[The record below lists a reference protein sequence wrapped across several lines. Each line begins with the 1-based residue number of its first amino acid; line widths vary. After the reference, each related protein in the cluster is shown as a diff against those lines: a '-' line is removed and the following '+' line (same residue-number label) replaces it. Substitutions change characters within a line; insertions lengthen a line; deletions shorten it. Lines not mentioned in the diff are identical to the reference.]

1 MMIIGVISDT
11 HGLLRK
17 EVLNNLKDCN
27 LIIHAG
33 DIGNI
38 KLLKDLENIAK
49 VKAVRGNCDKDIE
62 SLDIKEKEILNVLG
76 KKIYLIHNIK
86 DKDIDSN
93 KQDFDIVIYGHS
105 HKLSITKENNIIY
118 INPGSVGPKRFK
130 LPTTMVKLYIDS
142 NEEVMNKIDN
152 ELIKFE
158 DIYVEIINI

>member
-1 MMIIGVISDT
+1 MIVGVISDT

-17 EVLNNLKDCN
+17 EVLANLKDCN

-38 KLLKDLENIAK
+38 KLLKDLESIAK
-49 VKAVRGNCDKDIE
+49 VMVVRGNCDKDIE
-62 SLDIKEKEILNVLG
+62 SLDIKKKEILNVLG
-76 KKIYLIHNIK
+76 KKIYLIHNIR
-86 DKDIDSN
+86 DKDIDLN
-93 KQDFDIVIYGHS
+93 NQDFDIIIYGHS
-105 HKLSITKENNIIY
+105 HKLSITKERNTIY

-130 LPTTMVKLYIDS
+130 LPTTMVKLYIDV
-142 NEEVMNKIDN
+142 NEEVINKIDN

>member
-1 MMIIGVISDT
+1 MIVGVISDT

-17 EVLNNLKDCN
+17 EVLDNLKDCN

-38 KLLKDLENIAK
+38 ELLKDLENITK
-49 VKAVRGNCDKDIE
+49 INVVRGNCDKDIE
-62 SLDIKEKEILNVLG
+62 GLDIKEKEILNVLG

-86 DKDIDSN
+86 DKDIDL
-93 KQDFDIVIYGHS
+93 KEQDFDIVIYGHS
-105 HKLSITKENNIIY
+105 HKLSITKERNTIY

-130 LPTTMVKLYIDS
+130 LPITMVKLYIDS
-142 NEEVMNKIDN
+142 NEEILNKIDK

-158 DIYVEIINI
+158 EIYVEIINI

>member
-1 MMIIGVISDT
+1 MIVGVISDT
-11 HGLLRK
+11 HGILRK
-17 EVLNNLKDCN
+17 EVLANLKDCN

-49 VKAVRGNCDKDIE
+49 VKVVRGNCDKDIE
-62 SLDIKEKEILNVLG
+62 SLDINKKEILNVLG

-86 DKDIDSN
+86 DKDIDLKN
-93 KQDFDIVIYGHS
+93 QDFDIIIYGHS
-105 HKLSITKENNIIY
+105 HKLSITKERNTIY

-130 LPTTMVKLYIDS
+130 LPTTMVKLYIDF
-142 NEEVMNKIDN
+142 NEEVINKIDN
-152 ELIKFE
+152 KLIKFD

>member
-1 MMIIGVISDT
+1 MIVGVISDT

-17 EVLNNLKDCN
+17 EVLANLKDCN

-38 KLLKDLENIAK
+38 KLLKDLESIAK
-49 VKAVRGNCDKDIE
+49 VKVVIGNCDKDIE
-62 SLDIKEKEILNVLG
+62 SLDIKKKEILNVLG
-76 KKIYLIHNIK
+76 KKIYLIHNIR
-86 DKDIDSN
+86 DKDIDLN
-93 KQDFDIVIYGHS
+93 NQDFDIIIYGHS
-105 HKLSITKENNIIY
+105 HKLSITKERNTIY

-130 LPTTMVKLYIDS
+130 LPTTMVKLYIDV
-142 NEEVMNKIDN
+142 NEEVINKIDN

>member
-1 MMIIGVISDT
+1 MIVGVISDT

-17 EVLNNLKDCN
+17 EVLANLKNCN

-38 KLLKDLENIAK
+38 KLLRDLENIAK

-86 DKDIDSN
+86 DKDIDLKN
-93 KQDFDIVIYGHS
+93 QDFDIVIYGHS
-105 HKLSITKENNIIY
+105 HKLSITKERNTIY

-142 NEEVMNKIDN
+142 NEEVLNIIDN

>member
-1 MMIIGVISDT
+1 MIVGVISDT
-11 HGLLRK
+11 HGILRK
-17 EVLNNLKDCN
+17 EVLANLKDCN

-49 VKAVRGNCDKDIE
+49 VKVVRGNCDKDIE
-62 SLDIKEKEILNVLG
+62 SLDINKKEILNVLG

-86 DKDIDSN
+86 DKDIDLKN
-93 KQDFDIVIYGHS
+93 QDFDIIIYGHS
-105 HKLSITKENNIIY
+105 HKLSITKERNTIY

-130 LPTTMVKLYIDS
+130 LPTTMVKLYIDF
-142 NEEVMNKIDN
+142 NEEVINKIDN
-152 ELIKFE
+152 ELIKFD